1 MGLVVFA
8 ADAGSRGWRGGMAV
22 GERDAAVR
30 GGLTAVVAL
39 AASARAR
46 NCERHIPVLPR
57 GGLDL
62 GHRLGVG
69 GVARGSPRGLGAGRG
84 GARRDARGG
93 RGLAG
98 AVEWGE
104 VGGAARVTAAAGGD
118 VAPDGG
124 HVLGFLFGFS
134 LSEPL
139 PLSWL
144 VGERGR

>member
-1 MGLVVFA
+1 
-8 ADAGSRGWRGGMAV
+8 MAV
-22 GERDAAVR
+22 GERPGAVGGCRAA
-30 GGLTAVVAL
+30 AIAP
-39 AASARAR
+39 AASSLGG

-84 GARRDARGG
+84 GARRGARGG

-124 HVLGFLFGFS
+124 HVLGFLFGSS

>member
-62 GHRLGVG
+62 GLRLGGPFGYWAMICKLAVG
-69 GVARGSPRGLGAGRG
+69 PTSALLNFR
-84 GARRDARGG
+84 
-93 RGLAG
+93 
-98 AVEWGE
+98 
-104 VGGAARVTAAAGGD
+104 AAR
-118 VAPDGG
+118 
-124 HVLGFLFGFS
+124 S
-134 LSEPL
+134 Y
-139 PLSWL
+139 
-144 VGERGR
+144 